1 MSGLRQRREWTADR
15 NLVLFVLALLTAC
28 MAGCRAPAAPI
39 WQVARVDDGDTVV
52 LRKGGEVTRIRL
64 AEIDA
69 PERDQPFG
77 RESRRMLT
85 ELLATGP
92 IAVDPRGGDQ
102 FGRTLAV
109 LYVGYTNVNEA
120 MVARGGAWWFERYAP
135 RNVTLAELQAGARS
149 RRLGLWGS
157 DEPPV
162 PPWEWRSERNR
173 GNAAESDRR

>member
-1 MSGLRQRREWTADR
+1 MPHR
-15 NLVLFVLALLTAC
+15 NMVLVALVLLALCL
-28 MAGCRAPAAPI
+28 AGCRAPSAET
-39 WQVARVDDGDTVV
+39 WQVARVEDGDTVV
-52 LRKGGEVTRIRL
+52 LRKGEQETRIRL

-77 RESRRMLT
+77 RESRQMLT
-85 ELLATGP
+85 EILATGP
-92 IAVDPRGGDQ
+92 IALHPRGEDSY
-102 FGRTLAV
+102 GRTLAV

-120 MVARGGAWWFERYAP
+120 MVARGGAWWFERYAR

-157 DEPPV
+157 DQPPV
-162 PPWEWRSERNR
+162 PPWEWRSERNH